1 MCPNRTLLL
10 LHISIVLL
18 CLKCRNTELLHV
30 KGGAVDC
37 KHVKYSWVYTMSMS
51 STLNGSSVL
60 QCFEHANVIE
70 ICNILISTRECHIG
84 LLCSN
89 RLYSE
94 SRVGPSWTTLHKTTT
109 YQLTMCPVTCLS
121 NLLRMLEHHY
131 YIFTTYLLRK
141 NCIIYYVKSSWPEE
155 TMF

>member
-1 MCPNRTLLL
+1 MC
-10 LHISIVLL
+10 
-18 CLKCRNTELLHV
+18 
-30 KGGAVDC
+30 
-37 KHVKYSWVYTMSMS
+37 MS
-51 STLNGSSVL
+51 STLNGSSAL
-60 QCFEHANVIE
+60 QCFENAKVIE

-84 LLCSN
+84 VVCSN

-94 SRVGPSWTTLHKTTT
+94 SRVRLSWITLHKTTT

-141 NCIIYYVKSSWPEE
+141 MIYYVKSPWPEE
-155 TMF
+155 TMFGVVISYSSHVFMCTSTDSNNCLCTWFTLR